1 MPGEVFTLRDTT
13 NTRVSG
19 ELQIGVGNFWEEE
32 YVDESKAK
40 KTGLTAGLWLNAQNA
55 GGPPQHL
62 RVHPGQ
68 ELSAAGVRIKVLEIQ
83 RGTGR
88 DNPSFVK
95 VDVTK
100 TK

>member
-1 MPGEVFTLRDTT
+1 VPGEVITLRDTT

-32 YVDESKAK
+32 YVDESRATK
-40 KTGLTAGLWLNAQNA
+40 KGLTAGMWLNAQA
-55 GGPPQHL
+55 ADAAPQHV

-68 ELSAAGVRIKVLEIQ
+68 ELSAADVRLKVLEIQ

-95 VDVTK
+95 VDVVK